1 MTCQYAQLYPPRC
14 LHLMHYSQVLNW
26 QGEGRWCDE
35 RRHRAT
41 CPAVR
46 LAEMIREEEGRQ
58 NRGSKRKE
66 ATPARQSQN
75 SMTGWAEVKRFH
87 ANSILHSFNRGRVFC
102 LGLVTLTDRQSAQ
115 QANKLWWRA
124 GQWQLLSQDH
134 ATISKYPCTGSY
146 FSL

>member
-1 MTCQYAQLYPPRC
+1 MCQYARSYPPRC
-14 LHLMHYSQVLNW
+14 LHLMHYSQLLNW

-41 CPAVR
+41 CPAVC
-46 LAEMIREEEGRQ
+46 LAEVIRGEEGRQ

-75 SMTGWAEVKRFH
+75 SMKGWAEVRCFH
-87 ANSILHSFNRGRVFC
+87 ANSILHSFNRRRVFG

-115 QANKLWWRA
+115 RANKLWWRA

-134 ATISKYPCTGSY
+134 ARISKHPYMRIC
-146 FSL
+146 FST